1 MKTAT
6 FPSLRVTADL
16 REAAESVLQQGESL
30 SSLIETA
37 VRDTIHHR
45 QQQAEFVAR
54 GLRASEDARAT
65 GTYHA
70 AADVHN
76 ELQRKLDARRKQVL
90 S

>member
-16 REAAESVLQQGESL
+16 REAAESVLRKGESL
-30 SSLIETA
+30 SSLIEMA

-54 GLRASEDARAT
+54 GLRASEDAHAT
-65 GTYHA
+65 NTYHTA
-70 AADVHN
+70 ANVHN
-76 ELQRKLDARRKQVL
+76 ELQCKLDTRRKQVL
-90 S
+90 G